1 MAFLLNG
8 REYYSLSFGMAS
20 NWDLKS
26 AEMDDDCAQVFILF
40 FFLEESLLSGAHRA
54 SHTALAPFN
63 N

>member
-26 AEMDDDCAQVFILF
+26 AEMDDDCAQNPESHILDNGD
-40 FFLEESLLSGAHRA
+40 LL
-54 SHTALAPFN
+54 TW
-63 N
+63 